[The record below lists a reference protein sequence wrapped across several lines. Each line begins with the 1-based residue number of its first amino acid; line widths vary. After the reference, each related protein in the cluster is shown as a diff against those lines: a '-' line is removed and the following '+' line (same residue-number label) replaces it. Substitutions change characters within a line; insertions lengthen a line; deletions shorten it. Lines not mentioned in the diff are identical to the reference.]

1 MHVYKIVHGGDSNKY
16 DNLNFTKL
24 FYAWLEIFKR
34 YLHGNENLIIRRNM
48 YLIFWDG
55 NINVI
60 LIAASRYSIQF
71 CGAVLQ
77 PECGRVPQRI

>member
-55 NINVI
+55 RITVI
-60 LIAASRYSIQF
+60 SWVKNLQNFGKFLIW
-71 CGAVLQ
+71 
-77 PECGRVPQRI
+77 